1 MHSKFTFKALSR
13 LGLLLMLMIPML
25 GVAQINPPHQGQEM
39 GFSLK
44 ESSADKDQVVQEPT
58 LESFQRF
65 LEFHDL
71 QDRIVGG
78 DPVEIRDYPWQV
90 SLQLQPQYGG
100 DHFCG
105 GTIINGEWI
114 LTAAH
119 CLVWDD
125 VDFQPGFMRVRA
137 GFTGLSSNEG
147 SYYNVV
153 EFVLHPDYNDDTHQN
168 DIALVRLSSPID
180 LTNPLTKAVKIVTQS
195 DAAAGLTDPDVIGL
209 VSGWGTLYSDGPSP
223 DTLQAAAIPI
233 VDPSQSSYP
242 PSMITADM
250 LMAGEPGLDACQGD
264 SGGPFVVPDGF
275 GGYKIAGIVSWGIGC
290 GLPGYPGL
298 YARVS
303 HFEEWIG
310 QYVVVSDPNQFTN
323 LWFEGFEPPMQN
335 GAMPDGWTLKR
346 NTAADGGLNGN
357 NLVDPTANI
366 PLKWFRLSSLNYP
379 YSSGNA
385 GQYIHSGEASMHIN
399 WNATD
404 FNWAITPEITLPS
417 EGNNLEFSF
426 WLWSNSDIPQ
436 GWITKLYVNIFV
448 NGQWETIAS
457 LDDGASNLF
466 ASSVDIALDD
476 YLGETVKFAFI
487 HEWNDGIQLSIDDV
501 SIRYENPAATAI
513 FRVTDGENPLSDSNV
528 DVTGVGTF
536 ITDVDG
542 TVPVNVF
549 IGPHAYQFSVTR
561 QGYFPFSGSVEITA
575 DNQLVEIVLEKIP
588 APEIEVSPQSIVM
601 EVFQGQTV
609 SQGLT
614 ISNTGDAELN
624 FNLFSVPAVK
634 KASPAIHAE
643 GPVMYDDIKAEGVF
657 SAAIVPADLSA
668 GLTQDDRQFE
678 QVEIHYDSGPGGNAI
693 GTGGAATWISAVR
706 FTPEELAL
714 YYGMY
719 ELSAIKFHINGQTFS
734 SVTAK
739 IWKGG
744 NDMGPSEEIYSA
756 DVTSDIIPNSFTTHE
771 LPENLPLESGYEYW
785 IGYQIQATSGY
796 PSTVDAGPMVEGKG
810 AWMYLNNTWA
820 ELTDINASLDY
831 NWVIR
836 GILDPILGVDW
847 LSFDPESGNVL
858 PGEDATPM
866 VIADA
871 TNLELGEYQANI
883 VVRSNASDD
892 VLVPVNLTVV
902 PPAFL
907 VAFDVVDTNGDPITD
922 AVISL
927 AGQTNASGDYTFPNQ
942 QAGTLAYAVEKEGF
956 LTASGSVMVV
966 DQNILLA
973 VTLIPDDA
981 TTYALDVLVNDEFDT
996 PVEGAYFTLES
1007 VGSFF
1012 TNELGQIGL
1021 TVVPGEY
1028 NFSVSKEGM
1037 LAQSGTVT
1045 IVDDNMALGISLN
1058 YMRYL
1063 VEVVADPETGGA
1075 VIGGGEYYHGQSVTV
1090 SAQAAEYHSF
1100 LSWTENGEVVA
1111 ETTDYTFEVIGPRS
1125 LVAHF
1130 EIFTYDIIVSADP
1143 EEGGTVAGS
1152 GTYEHGTAVSVLA
1165 QPATNYQFL
1174 HWTEN
1179 DVVIEGAEESYSF
1192 PAESD
1197 RNLVAVFAM
1206 IQHTLTIV
1214 KEGEGITDPDEGE
1227 HPYPHG
1233 TQVTLTATNNGMWE
1247 FVKWSVGPQTIP
1259 GNPIT
1264 ITISNDVTLTATF
1277 QDVTSVIETG
1287 ALDEMIVYPNP
1298 ASGKVFIKLN
1308 QQISNGLLRVIDAS
1322 GSVVWSMELQGMV
1335 PSQILQ
1341 LDATHWNRG
1350 IYFVS
1355 LTGENGVQTL
1365 PLVISR

>member
-1 MHSKFTFKALSR
+1 MHSKITFKVLSR
-13 LGLLLMLMIPML
+13 LALFFMLLIPLL
-25 GVAQINPPHQGQEM
+25 GVAQINPPHQGQEV
-39 GFSLK
+39 GFSIK

-58 LESFQRF
+58 PQSLQLF
-65 LEFHDL
+65 LERHNL

-125 VDFQPGFMRVRA
+125 VEFQPGFMRVRA

-385 GQYIHSGEASMHIN
+385 GQYIRSGAASLHIN

-426 WLWSNSDIPQ
+426 WPWSNSDIPQ

-513 FRVTDGENPLSDSNV
+513 FRVTDGENPLSDANI

-536 ITDVDG
+536 ITGVDG

-549 IGPHAYQFSVTR
+549 IGPNVYEFSVTR
-561 QGYFPFSGSVEITA
+561 QGYFPYSGSVSITE
-575 DNQLVEIVLEKIP
+575 DNQLVEVVLEKIP
-588 APEIEVSPQSIVM
+588 APEIVVSPEILTL
-601 EVFQGQTV
+601 EVIQGQNV
-609 SQGLT
+609 SQSLT
-614 ISNTGDAELN
+614 ITNTGDADLT
-624 FNLFSVPAVK
+624 FNLFSVPALK
-634 KASPAIHAE
+634 TASPVITA
-643 GPVMYDDIKAEGVF
+643 GSPVMYNDIRAEGLF
-657 SAAIVPADLSA
+657 SAAIIPVELSSS
-668 GLTQDDRQFE
+668 LKQDDRQFE

-693 GTGGAATWISAVR
+693 GTGGAANWISAVR
-706 FTPEELAL
+706 FTPEELNQ

-719 ELSAIKFHINGQTFS
+719 ELSAIKFHISGNTFS

-739 IWKGG
+739 VWKGG
-744 NDMGPSEEIYSA
+744 NEMGPSEEIYSA
-756 DVTSDIIPNSFTTHE
+756 VVTTEVIPSSFTTHT
-771 LPENLPLESGYEYW
+771 LPEKLTLEAGYEYW
-785 IGYQIQATSGY
+785 IGYQIQVTSGY
-796 PSTVDAGPMVEGKG
+796 PSSTDIGPMVEGKG
-810 AWMYLNNTWA
+810 AWMYFNNTWA
-820 ELTDINASLDY
+820 ELTDLNAALDY

-836 GILDPILGVDW
+836 GVLDPILGVDW
-847 LSFDPESGNVL
+847 LSFDPASGTVL
-858 PGEDATPM
+858 PEQEAIPQ
-866 VIADA
+866 VLADA
-871 TNLELGEYQANI
+871 SDLELGEYQATI
-883 VVRSNASDD
+883 VVRSNAGAD
-892 VLVPVNLTVV
+892 VLVPVTLSVL
-902 PPAFL
+902 PPVFT
-907 VAFDVVDTNGDPITD
+907 VAFDVVDTNGDPVTD
-922 AVISL
+922 ALITL
-927 AGQTNASGDYTFPNQ
+927 GGQSNAAGDYAFPGQ
-942 QAGTLAYAVEKEGF
+942 EIGTMSYSVLKEGY

-966 DQNILLA
+966 DQDILLT

-981 TTYALDVLVNDEFDT
+981 TTYALDVLVNDEFDA
-996 PVEGAYFTLES
+996 PVEGAYFMMEG
-1007 VGSFF
+1007 VGSFL
-1012 TNELGQIGL
+1012 TNELGQIAL
-1021 TVVPGEY
+1021 TVVPGTY
-1028 NFSVSKEGM
+1028 SFSVSKEGM
-1037 LAQSGTVT
+1037 VAQSGTVT

-1058 YMRYL
+1058 YLRYL

-1075 VIGGGEYYHGQSVTV
+1075 VVGGGDYYHGQNVTV

-1111 ETTDYTFEVIGPRS
+1111 ETTDYTFEVTGPRS

-1152 GTYEHGTAVSVLA
+1152 GTFEHGTMVSVLA
-1165 QPATNYQFL
+1165 QAATNYLFL
-1174 HWTEN
+1174 YWTEN

-1192 PAESD
+1192 SAESD

-1214 KEGEGITDPDEGE
+1214 KAGDGITDPEDGE
-1227 HPYPHG
+1227 HLYPHG

-1247 FVKWSVGPQTIP
+1247 FVKWSFGPQTIP

-1264 ITISNDVTLTATF
+1264 ITITNDVTVTATF
-1277 QDVTSVIETG
+1277 QDVTSVNEAE
-1287 ALDEMIVYPNP
+1287 ALNGMTVYPNP
-1298 ASGKVFIKLN
+1298 SSGKVFIKLN
-1308 QQISNGLLRVIDAS
+1308 IQIGNGLLRVIDAA
-1322 GSVVWSMELQGMV
+1322 GSVVWSTGLQGMA
-1335 PSQILQ
+1335 PSQTIEM
-1341 LDATHWNRG
+1341 DVTNWNRG
-1350 IYFVS
+1350 IYFIS